1 MKADTFEALIALT
14 GLVGAAIVPD
24 AETRILAFCIV
35 GAALGAIIA
44 AHAANDEVSK
54 KQKVTRL
61 LTNFSGGIMIGP
73 LLTEY
78 ALSHWVAGMPPA
90 YVALCFG
97 GLSGFLAVGTLCIAG
112 PAFFKW
118 INNKT
123 QKLP

>member
-1 MKADTFEALIALT
+1 MKADAIESFLALT

-24 AETRILAFCIV
+24 AESRILAFCIV

-44 AHAANDEVSK
+44 AHATNEAVSK
-54 KQKVTRL
+54 SQKVTRL

-78 ALSHWVAGMPPA
+78 ALDHWVVGMSPA
-90 YVALCFG
+90 YAALCIG
-97 GLSGFLAVGTLCIAG
+97 GLCGFLAVGTLCIAG

-118 INNKT
+118 ITSKT